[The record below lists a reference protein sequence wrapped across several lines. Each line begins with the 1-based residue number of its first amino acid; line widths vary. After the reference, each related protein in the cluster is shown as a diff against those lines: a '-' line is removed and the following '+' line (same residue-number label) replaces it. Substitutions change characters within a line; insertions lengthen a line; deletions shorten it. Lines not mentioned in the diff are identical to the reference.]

1 MNTLTKVA
9 FRRTLFVGL
18 GGAGNQALIVFR
30 AWMVALLG
38 WLPEC
43 WRFLGIDF
51 ATDPPSAPD
60 HLFPAVPVAMWR
72 AAALPPSDV
81 RLLSLPADCA
91 ALAERIKRGDADV
104 AWIARLVPPEILA
117 GYSGGEASRIPALTR
132 LALALSV
139 GDDGVTT
146 GKSWFTLLAGK
157 LEDLAP
163 LGRAAH
169 SLMMARGVSL
179 AEDTTPPLIVA
190 IAGVEGGTGNGA
202 LLPVAMAAR
211 SIAGAAARPVHI
223 EAALLTGH
231 YRPADGQED
240 SKGAVAHA
248 LDLDLEYAMSAARG
262 LLALPTGNDAEIAT
276 TEAPFD
282 SLYRM
287 DAAGRL
293 RHDYRAALAQ
303 FAELLLVRYAS
314 ATGAKLQKSS
324 NNTLFRPKLQLLNRR
339 ESRPME
345 ENHA

>member
-1 MNTLTKVA
+1 MTALAKFA

-30 AWMVALLG
+30 AWVIVLLG

-51 ATDPPSAPD
+51 ATDPPAAPD
-60 HLFPAVPVAMWR
+60 YLFPAVPAAVWR
-72 AAALPPSDV
+72 AAALPPADV
-81 RLLSLPADCA
+81 RLLSLPPDCA

-104 AWIARLVPPEILA
+104 AWIGRLVPPEILA
-117 GYSGGEASRIPALTR
+117 GYGGGEASRIPAFSR

-146 GKSWFTLLAGK
+146 GKSWLTLLAGK

-169 SLMMARGVSL
+169 AMMMAHGISM
-179 AEDTTPPLIVA
+179 AEDATPPLMVA
-190 IAGVEGGTGNGA
+190 VAGTEGGTGNGA
-202 LLPVAMAAR
+202 LLPVAIAAR

-231 YRPADGQED
+231 YRPADGQEE

-248 LDLDLEYAMSAARG
+248 LDLDLEYAMSAGRG
-262 LLALPTGNDAEIAT
+262 LLALPTGSEAEIAT
-276 TEAPFD
+276 AEVPFD
-282 SLYRM
+282 GIYRM

-303 FAELLLVRYAS
+303 FAELLLFRYAS

-324 NNTLFRPKLQLLNRR
+324 NNVLFRPKLQFLNRR
-339 ESRPME
+339 DSRPME
-345 ENHA
+345 ESHA